1 MISQA
6 SVFSGAA
13 NRAEASPF
21 VLTRR
26 DRQRNNTFCH
36 RFSVATRFDL
46 QRIPLVLSPELTQS
60 SEETL

>member
-1 MISQA
+1 MISHA

-26 DRQRNNTFCH
+26 DRRRNNTFCL
-36 RFSVATRFDL
+36 RFSVATRFNL
-46 QRIPLVLSPELTQS
+46 LRVLVVLSPELTQS